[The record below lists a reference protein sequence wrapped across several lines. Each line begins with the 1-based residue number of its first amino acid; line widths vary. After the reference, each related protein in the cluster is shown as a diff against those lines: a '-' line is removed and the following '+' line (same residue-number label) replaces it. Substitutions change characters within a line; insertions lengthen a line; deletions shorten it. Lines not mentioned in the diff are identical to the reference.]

1 MAEQMRAHEG
11 VNAVRPDQQAGFGE
25 GTILK
30 LGAHHAAATCAAIN
44 AKIPEED
51 IVLDP
56 ANPIGS
62 ARALLD
68 AIFTHT
74 DGYKRFRKLHRH
86 RGAFWQWTGSYY
98 RLADEETIRPEF
110 WTYLEKA
117 FRLEKMKED
126 K

>member
-1 MAEQMRAHEG
+1 MLMAEQMGAHDG
-11 VNAVRPDQQAGFGE
+11 VNAVRPDQQVAFGE

-51 IVLDP
+51 IVRDP

-74 DGYKRFRKLHRH
+74 DGYKRFRKTAPASR
-86 RGAFWQWTGSYY
+86 RV
-98 RLADEETIRPEF
+98 LAVDRELLPISRRRNHPVGV
-110 WTYLEKA
+110 LD
-117 FRLEKMKED
+117 LS
-126 K
+126 

>member
-1 MAEQMRAHEG
+1 MFLG
-11 VNAVRPDQQAGFGE
+11 LAVGLRGISRNVVSGE
-25 GTILK
+25 GIIVK
-30 LGAHHAAATCAAIN
+30 LGAHHAAATRAAIN

-74 DGYKRFRKLHRH
+74 DTRDLENCTGIAARSGSAP
-86 RGAFWQWTGSYY
+86 GAIT
-98 RLADEETIRPEF
+98 D
-110 WTYLEKA
+110 
-117 FRLEKMKED
+117 
-126 K
+126 